1 MKYRRFH
8 SPLHSASG
16 RARLSQRREAL
27 VYIVLGVL
35 WASGIGWLAFH
46 YLLRQ
51 TSEFGLLPHPLEAWW
66 LRLHGAAAFA
76 TLWLIGLL
84 WAIHL
89 VPAWKV
95 RRRFSGIVLAVL
107 LAVLVLSGYLLYY
120 ASGDSARAVISLL
133 HWIVG
138 AALPLALLPHV
149 VRGRHARIANDELTG
164 LRQAKSA
171 PSSGAFGFHRE

>member
-1 MKYRRFH
+1 MKHRRFH
-8 SPLHSASG
+8 APVHPASG

-46 YLLRQ
+46 YFLRQ
-51 TSEFGLLPHPLEAWW
+51 TTEFGLLPHPLEAWW

-89 VPAWKV
+89 LPAWKS
-95 RRRFSGIVLAVL
+95 RRRISGIALTLL
-107 LAVLVLSGYLLYY
+107 LAVLVLSGYFLYY
-120 ASGDSARAVISLL
+120 ASGDDARAVIALL
-133 HWIVG
+133 HWITG
-138 AALPLALLPHV
+138 AALPLAVLPHV
-149 VRGRHARIANDELTG
+149 LRGRLARVAHEEMKG
-164 LRQAKSA
+164 SR
-171 PSSGAFGFHRE
+171 

>member
-1 MKYRRFH
+1 MKHRRFH
-8 SPLHSASG
+8 SPLHPVSG

-46 YLLRQ
+46 YLLLQ
-51 TSEFGLLPHPLEAWW
+51 TTEFGLLPHPLEAWW

-89 VPAWKV
+89 VPAWKM
-95 RRRFSGIVLAVL
+95 RRRISGIALAVL

-120 ASGDSARAVISLL
+120 AGGDDARAVIALL
-133 HWIVG
+133 HWIIG

-149 VRGRHARIANDELTG
+149 LRRRRGGIAHYEGTG
-164 LRQAKSA
+164 S
-171 PSSGAFGFHRE
+171 P